1 MRTSCKINSKLLLKE
16 KNFLGT
22 LQEYDLKWDMIIF
35 NTIDELFIFIHI
47 EHKFCRSCQ
56 DILGVVQ
63 ARNSTYE
70 PLAELLHGTVVRGM
84 SVG

>member
-1 MRTSCKINSKLLLKE
+1 
-16 KNFLGT
+16 
-22 LQEYDLKWDMIIF
+22 MIIF
-35 NTIDELFIFIHI
+35 NTIDELIIFIHI
-47 EHKFCRSCQ
+47 ERKFCRSFQ

-70 PLAELLHGTVVRGM
+70 PLVELLHGTVVRGM